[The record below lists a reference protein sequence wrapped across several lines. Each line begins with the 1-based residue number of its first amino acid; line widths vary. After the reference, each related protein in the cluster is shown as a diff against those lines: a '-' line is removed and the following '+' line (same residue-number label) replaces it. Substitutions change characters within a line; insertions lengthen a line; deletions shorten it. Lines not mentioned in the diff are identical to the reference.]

1 MMKAHLVQLD
11 IQWESPEANFTKV
24 RSLIESVSPTPGDL
38 IALPE
43 LFDSGF
49 SLNIDTTQDSDNKT
63 LNFLRALATEYNCII
78 QGSRTIVPAKDQLA
92 FNCAT
97 ILSPESGTPLCEY
110 HKIHP
115 FSMGNEPQSFQG
127 GHILEQY
134 TWGEAP
140 HAIKVCPAICYDL
153 RFPELFRKGAIDG
166 AEMFVLGANW
176 PSPRQHHWRALL
188 IARAIENQAFV
199 LGINRCGLDPYLQYN
214 GGTIAISPKGD
225 ILGELENQ
233 ESVLSV
239 EIDPDVVHQWRSQFP
254 AINDIKIRSLDTKAE

>member
-1 MMKAHLVQLD
+1 MKAHLVQLD
-11 IQWESPEANFTKV
+11 IQWESPEANFAKV
-24 RSLIESVSPTPGDL
+24 RSLIESADPSPGDL

-49 SLNIDTTQDSDNKT
+49 SLNTEITKDSKGQT
-63 LNFLRALATEYNCII
+63 LAFLATLAADFDCLVH
-78 QGSRTIVPAKDQLA
+78 GARTILPSSEQLA

-97 ILSPESGTPLCEY
+97 VLSPESETPICEY

-115 FSMGNEPQSFQG
+115 FSMGNEPKSFQG
-127 GHILEQY
+127 GNELQQY
-134 TWGEAP
+134 TWGQNDT
-140 HAIKVCPAICYDL
+140 AIKVCPAICYDL

-199 LGINRCGLDPYLQYN
+199 LGINRCGSDPYLQYD

-225 ILGELENQ
+225 ILGELDDQ
-233 ESVLSV
+233 EGVLSI
-239 EIDPDVVHQWRSQFP
+239 EIDPSLVRDWRKQFP
-254 AINDIKIRSLDTKAE
+254 ALNDIKIRSL